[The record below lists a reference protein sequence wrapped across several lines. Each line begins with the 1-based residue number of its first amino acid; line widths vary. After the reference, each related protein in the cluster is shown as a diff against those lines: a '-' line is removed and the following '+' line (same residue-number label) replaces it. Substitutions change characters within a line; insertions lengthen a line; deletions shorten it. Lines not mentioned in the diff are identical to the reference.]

1 MMVGTGPFHLTYST
15 SVHPAERWAEVRA
28 MLDRYVLPVRRRVS
42 PGRRFGLG
50 LRLSGRAAMDLDEA
64 DELGE
69 LRDWLARHDVYVFTL
84 DGSTYG
90 RFQGQPMK
98 TAAYRPDWL
107 DEERLRYTQR
117 LAYLLAGLLPSGC
130 TGTINTVAGAF
141 RARVRSRI
149 DDAAI
154 ADRLLRLV
162 AMLMRL
168 REKTGKEVALAVEPE
183 PACRLETIGETIE
196 FFDRH
201 LHSRAA
207 IARVA
212 GLTGLGTT
220 AVADG
225 VRRHLGVCLDACH
238 VAVEFEEPAT
248 ALRALDFAGV
258 PVLKVQLAAAIRV
271 PNLFARHVRDALQ
284 PLVEDVRLHQVV
296 ARSPGRL
303 RRYVDL
309 PVAFAAPSLDADEWR
324 IDAHVPFALE
334 PVGPLGSTRHELTGL
349 LASLGRMATVRHFEV
364 ETDPWSTVPVRRADG
379 GVVDGIVRELEWA
392 TSHLTD
398 LAQSA

>member
-1 MMVGTGPFHLTYST
+1 MMVGTAPFHLTYST
-15 SVHPAERWAEVRA
+15 SVHPSERWTDVRA

-50 LRLSGRAAMDLDEA
+50 LRLSGRAAMDLEEPDTFA
-64 DELGE
+64 E
-69 LRDWLARHDVYVFTL
+69 LRDWLAHHDVYVFTL

-90 RFQGQPMK
+90 RFQGQPVK

-107 DEERLRYTQR
+107 DEDRLRYTHR
-117 LAYLLAGLLPSGC
+117 LASILAALLPSGC
-130 TGTINTVAGAF
+130 TGTINTVPGAF
-141 RARVRSRI
+141 RARVRSRV

-154 ADRLLRLV
+154 ADRLLRQV
-162 AMLMRL
+162 AMLVRL
-168 REKTGKEVALAVEPE
+168 REKTDRQVSLALEPE
-183 PACRLETIGETIE
+183 SAFRLGTIGETIE

-201 LHSRAA
+201 LYSRAA

-212 GLTGLGTT
+212 ALTGLDTT
-220 AVADG
+220 EAADA

-258 PVLKVQLAAAIRV
+258 PVFKVQLGAAIRV
-271 PNLFARHVRDALQ
+271 RNLFDRQVRAALQ
-284 PLVEDVRLHQVV
+284 PFVEDVRLHQVV

-309 PVAFAAPSLDADEWR
+309 SLALAAPALDADEWR
-324 IDAHVPFALE
+324 IHAHVPIALE
-334 PVGPLGSTRHELTGL
+334 PSGPLGTTRHELTGL
-349 LASLGRMATVRHFEV
+349 LASLRRTTGLRHFEV
-364 ETDPWSTVPVRRADG
+364 ETHTWSTLPSHRAG
-379 GVVDGIVRELEWA
+379 SVVDGIVRELEWA
-392 TSHLTD
+392 TAHLTD
-398 LAQSA
+398 VAQSA